1 MLVKEAAQLAARRVL
16 KDRWDDSFPV
26 DPIAIAAAYGIEVSF
41 ESLLPGISGAIVA
54 KPGDVKILIEENENF
69 GRQMFTAAH
78 ELGHFIERR
87 DKGDNEYSFV
97 ERRTNEYDLHEFYAD
112 EFAGNLLMPEDE
124 FRRVWGIYESEY
136 MIASHFGVSPSAA
149 AHRKRRLGI

>member
-1 MLVKEAAQLAARRVL
+1 MLVKDAARLAAARVL
-16 KDRWDDSFPV
+16 TDRWDDSFPV
-26 DPIAIAAAYGIEVSF
+26 DPVLIAESFNINVKF

-54 KPGDVKILIEENENF
+54 EPGKVEILIEENENF

-87 DKGDNEYSFV
+87 DNGDSEYSFV

-124 FRRVWGIYESEY
+124 FRKVWQRYESEY
-136 MIASHFGVSPSAA
+136 MIAAHFGVSPSAA
-149 AHRKRRLGI
+149 LKRKKRLGL